1 MIIRIDESKRLTK
14 HVSFKCKCR
23 FDGKNAIQIKSGI
36 AINIDV
42 SVKNVMYV
50 KKIILGI
57 LLLVIAKMENI

>member
-23 FDGKNAIQIKSGI
+23 FDGKNATQIKSGI